1 MIMDRTV
8 MADLYFST
16 AGDSCGAS
24 NSSIVGAWPIALLGI
39 ASILNSLGCF
49 SMPIKRHRHNQADWP
64 FLARIPIC

>member
-49 SMPIKRHRHNQADWP
+49 SMPIDQAAYQSLFGTSPDRGI
-64 FLARIPIC
+64 LR